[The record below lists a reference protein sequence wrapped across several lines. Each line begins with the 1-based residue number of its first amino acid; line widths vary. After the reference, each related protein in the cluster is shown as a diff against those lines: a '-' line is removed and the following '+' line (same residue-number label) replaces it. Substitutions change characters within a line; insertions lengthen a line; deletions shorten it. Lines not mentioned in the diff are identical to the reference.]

1 MASKLQVCH
10 ELDLCYMFFLICL
23 GCLYI
28 KMFLILVYDLC
39 DSEAIDPL
47 TIAAAP
53 NIGSVLRAPSVIY
66 ASFAAG
72 RSSKSYLELQDGF
85 LTGTQIQE
93 STWWEKASIQKN
105 IPEELPIGYGCT
117 FTQTI
122 FNGKFNIICSH
133 HSSKLQLQLC
143 CEHSYCGYGSRVV
156 L

>member
-1 MASKLQVCH
+1 MLHIFVPILFMYFEC
-10 ELDLCYMFFLICL
+10 FF
-23 GCLYI
+23 
-28 KMFLILVYDLC
+28 ILMYDLC
-39 DSEAIDPL
+39 DSEALDPL

-66 ASFAAG
+66 ASLAAG

-85 LTGTQIQE
+85 LTGSQIQE

-122 FNGKFNIICSH
+122 FNGKL
-133 HSSKLQLQLC
+133 SS
-143 CEHSYCGYGSRVV
+143 
-156 L
+156 